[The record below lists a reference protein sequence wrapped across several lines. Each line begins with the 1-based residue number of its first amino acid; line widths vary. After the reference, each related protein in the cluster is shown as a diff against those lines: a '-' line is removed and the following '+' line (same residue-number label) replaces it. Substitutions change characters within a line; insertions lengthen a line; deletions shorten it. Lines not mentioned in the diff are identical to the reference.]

1 MPKPK
6 AKADTRSR
14 FEDEDDRR
22 GVLAFLIRP
31 LLNSPKDALAIL
43 VAAAMVAAII
53 GNALFMQAGRHP
65 SPMFGRAG
73 PVAFPAAAVA
83 VTPVNP
89 MPKARPLEADAKPAE
104 VRAAEARPPAQPE
117 PRANDPMGQLVART
131 IASSPSPA
139 TVPAMRPPAP
149 IPTAAKADPAAA
161 QRRIAAVQRTL
172 TDFGYAQ
179 LRPTGVA
186 GTDTQAAIM
195 KFEKERK
202 LPVTGQVSDRLVREL
217 SAVTGRP
224 IE

>member
-6 AKADTRSR
+6 AKADARSR
-14 FEDEDDRR
+14 FEDDESR
-22 GVLAFLIRP
+22 GVMAFLIRP

-43 VAAAMVAAII
+43 VAAAMVTAII

-65 SPMFGRAG
+65 SPMFGRAV
-73 PVAFPAAAVA
+73 PVAFPAPAA
-83 VTPVNP
+83 TPVNP
-89 MPKARPLEADAKPAE
+89 MPRSRPLEADAKPAE
-104 VRAAEARPPAQPE
+104 VRAVETKPQAQPE
-117 PRANDPMGQLVART
+117 PRANDPMGQLVAKT
-131 IASSPSPA
+131 TAMPPTPA
-139 TVPAMRPPAP
+139 AAPAMRPPAP
-149 IPTAAKADPAAA
+149 IPAAAKADPTAA
-161 QRRIAAVQRTL
+161 QRRVAAVQRTL

-186 GTDTQAAIM
+186 GTDTQAAIS